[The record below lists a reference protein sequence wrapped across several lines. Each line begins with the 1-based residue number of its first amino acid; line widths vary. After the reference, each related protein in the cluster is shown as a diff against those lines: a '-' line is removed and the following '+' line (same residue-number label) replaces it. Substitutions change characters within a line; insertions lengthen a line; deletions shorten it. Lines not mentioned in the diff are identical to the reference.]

1 MVVVVVVMMIKV
13 NILLAMVVVLLMIED
28 NDDIDDDTGVIMA
41 IMIIVTISKTLR
53 WLPDWLIDCWMLIEL
68 QWLISGEEK
77 PQDPSVKQ
85 ESQVAM
91 SSPLMHIE
99 GLLEA
104 LTNADKDGR
113 IVVNKLG

>member
-1 MVVVVVVMMIKV
+1 MVAVLVV
-13 NILLAMVVVLLMIED
+13 MIED
-28 NDDIDDDTGVIMA
+28 NDDDGDNGVTMTDNDCHHGDRLIG
-41 IMIIVTISKTLR
+41 
-53 WLPDWLIDCWMLIEL
+53 WLLIEFCWLI
-68 QWLISGEEK
+68 ISDEDK
-77 PQDPSVKQ
+77 HQDPSVTQ

-113 IVVNKLG
+113 IVVNKLGWILLLIVQITIFI